1 MWGKQN
7 KVWIEYRDNIIASDV
22 TTAIF
27 LSRYLKHTAIHKTYI
42 PKIEVMDLQ
51 RYKLITRPNKVKAA
65 LKDRMDIPF
74 VFAICKN

>member
-7 KVWIEYRDNIIASDV
+7 KVWIKYRSNIIATDV

-27 LSRYLKHTAIHKTYI
+27 LSGYLKYSSLHKSYVN
-42 PKIEVMDLQ
+42 KMEVLDLQ

-65 LKDRMDIPF
+65 LNDRLDIPF